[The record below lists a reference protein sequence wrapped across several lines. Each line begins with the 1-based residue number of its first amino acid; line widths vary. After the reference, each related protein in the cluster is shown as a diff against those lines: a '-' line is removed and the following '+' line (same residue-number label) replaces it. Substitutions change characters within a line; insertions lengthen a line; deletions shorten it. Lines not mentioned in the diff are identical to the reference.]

1 MKEFLESSIYFG
13 VLISLLTYE
22 IGLWIRKKTKL
33 SVCNPLLIAIALTIV
48 MLWVLDISYDTY
60 IVGAKYISYLLTPAT
75 VCLAVPLY
83 EKLELLKKNFIA
95 IMVGIISG
103 VFTSLTC
110 VLVLSILFQL
120 SKSHYITLLPK
131 SVTTAIGMGIAEEL
145 GGIPTITA
153 AVIIITGVFG
163 NVIAPW
169 VLRIFRITD
178 PVAQGIGIGS
188 AAHAVG
194 TAKAMEIGEIQGAM
208 SSLSIAVSG
217 LLTVIMASIFA
228 NLL

>member
-33 SVCNPLLIAIALTIV
+33 SICNPLLIAIALTIV
-48 MLWVLDISYDTY
+48 MLRVLDISYDTY